1 MGEDDESGPTPT
13 GTHAAARRRGTLC
26 QQTLCGRV
34 LPRWLCGGVRKACIA
49 RHVRR
54 GEFPD
59 LGQVRK
65 SYTHDLAQLV
75 SAADLT
81 TALRAQIARDQD
93 FSANWAFLA
102 TRWSETARYEFRTQI
117 EARDILAAVSDQRS
131 GVLPWLKMYW

>member
-1 MGEDDESGPTPT
+1 M
-13 GTHAAARRRGTLC
+13 
-26 QQTLCGRV
+26 
-34 LPRWLCGGVRKACIA
+34 KACIA